1 MSRLEVLCRQSFACV
16 GKFVLLW
23 VWDCMFRVFVPS
35 YKSDNYITKN
45 NFISNSVWRT
55 EKELGLYID
64 IPTTHMG
71 LEMTLSAVHLVEVIH
86 VRCYA

>member
-1 MSRLEVLCRQSFACV
+1 
-16 GKFVLLW
+16 
-23 VWDCMFRVFVPS
+23 MFRVFVPP

-64 IPTTHMG
+64 IRTTHMG
-71 LEMTLSAVHLVEVIH
+71 LETTRSVVHLVEIIH